1 MKINFV
7 KIEKIFGEAEKDGRN
22 FLLEYEVYQ
31 VLEAAGIQ
39 TPSFHFIKKGERA
52 KEKDLAQLGTEYVV
66 LKIVAPLI
74 IHKTDVGGVQFV
86 KNEAG
91 SVNDACQRMLVAV
104 PRKFQTWLKQFQ
116 KSEKSGGA
124 KDISL
129 EEIEGNI
136 RGILVCEHV
145 AYDKVGFGSELL
157 LGLQN
162 SREFG
167 PVITMGAGGVDV
179 EYLSERLKER
189 KAASISSA
197 HLLEE
202 QDILSVLEPLAV
214 YDKLVLGFRGQEPML
229 PKGELVD
236 TFFRFQQLG
245 AYFSPFDVSHTYV
258 IEEAEVNPFVCRDK
272 KLVPLDGM
280 CRFSRSHQDTN
291 KRPFENIIFLLK
303 PQSIGI
309 IGVSEKMNLGHIIL
323 INILKQ
329 GFPKEKVF
337 VVKPGL
343 KEIEGCVCV
352 PTIADLPRTVDLFV
366 FTLAAEQSYE
376 VMKELVDYGKARS
389 VIIVAA
395 GLGEKKGT
403 QDLEQKIKDLIAES
417 KKEGKL
423 TPLVN
428 GGNCLGIIS
437 KPGKYDT
444 TFVPETKLAWPAS
457 SRKANLVYVSQSGAF
472 MISRMSKI
480 PAIEPLYGVSL
491 GNQIDLRIS
500 DYLNYLKDDPEAKV
514 FAVYVEGFQP
524 GDGFALAKAA
534 QEISCQEGKTVV
546 IYKSGRT
553 PEGKAATSSHTASV
567 AGDYNVCRAILEQAG
582 VLVADSLF
590 EFENSIIALT
600 FLADKII
607 KGNRVGLISNAGFE
621 SVIMADSLKNDEE
634 LKLAS
639 FSAETQNKILEALSP
654 LGIDQLQDIKNP
666 LDVTPVANDA
676 VFCECARAMLED
688 ESVDCA
694 VISPVPMTPAMQTLA
709 PGKNHHEDIY
719 KAGSTVMRLIDLFQ
733 KTDKPFVMNID
744 AGAIYDPMVD
754 LLHQAGVLTF
764 RRVDEAVKFLRK
776 YITHRLKFKQ

>member
-1 MKINFV
+1 MRIDFL
-7 KIEKIFGEAEKDGRN
+7 KIEKIFREAEKDNRN

-31 VLEAAGIQ
+31 MLEAAGIQ
-39 TPSFHFIKKGERA
+39 TPRFLFIRKGERA
-52 KEKDLAQLGTEYVV
+52 KEKDLAQLASEYVV

-74 IHKTDVGGVQFV
+74 VHKTDVGGVQFV
-86 KNEAG
+86 KNDAG
-91 SVNDACQRMLVAV
+91 TVNDACQRMLEVV
-104 PRKFQTWLKQFQ
+104 PRRFQTWLKQIQ
-116 KSEKSGGA
+116 KSEKT
-124 KDISL
+124 KDISS
-129 EEIEGNI
+129 EEIERNI
-136 RGILVCEHV
+136 HGVLLCEQV
-145 AYDKVGFGSELL
+145 AYDKVGFGTELL
-157 LGLQN
+157 LGLRN

-179 EYLSERLKER
+179 EYLNERLKER

-197 HLLEE
+197 HLLAEK
-202 QDILSVLEPLAV
+202 DILSVLEPLAV
-214 YDKLVLGFRGQEPML
+214 YEKSVQGFRGQEPL
-229 PKGELVD
+229 LAKEELVD

-245 AYFSPFDVSHTYV
+245 AYFSPFDASHTYV
-258 IEEAEVNPFVCRDK
+258 IEEAEVNPFVCCAK

-280 CRFSRSHQDTN
+280 CRFSKNHQDTS
-291 KRPFENIIFLLK
+291 KRPFENISYLLK
-303 PQSIGI
+303 PRSVGI
-309 IGVSEKMNLGHIIL
+309 IGVSEKMNVGHLIL
-323 INILKQ
+323 NNILKQ
-329 GFPKEKVF
+329 GFPREKIF

-343 KEIEGCVCV
+343 KEIKGCICV
-352 PTIADLPRTVDLFV
+352 PTIAELPETVDLFV
-366 FTLAAEQSYE
+366 FSLAAEQGYE
-376 VMKELVDYGKARS
+376 VMKEIVDYGKARS

-403 QDLEQKIKDLIAES
+403 QDLEQKIKDLIAQNR
-417 KKEGKL
+417 KEGKL
-423 TPLVN
+423 IPVVN

-444 TFVPETKLAWPAS
+444 TFVPETKLARPSS
-457 SRKANLVYVSQSGAF
+457 SRKANLVYISQSGAF

-480 PAIEPLYGVSL
+480 PTIEPLYAVSL

-546 IYKSGRT
+546 VYKSGRT

-567 AGDYNVCRAILEQAG
+567 AGDYNVCRAILEQAE
-582 VLVADSLF
+582 VLVAETLF
-590 EFENSIIALT
+590 EFENSIIGFT

-607 KGNRVGLISNAGFE
+607 RGNRVGLISNAGFE

-634 LKLAS
+634 LQLAQ
-639 FSAETQNKILEALSP
+639 FSLKTQDKILEILRP

-666 LDVTPVANDA
+666 LDVTPVADDV

-709 PGKNHHEDIY
+709 PGKNHEEDIY
-719 KAGSTVMRLIDLFQ
+719 KAGSTVMRLIDFFQ
-733 KTDKPFVMNID
+733 KTDKPFVVNID
-744 AGAIYDPMVD
+744 AGEIYDPMAD
-754 LLHQAGVLTF
+754 LLCEAGVPTF

-776 YITHRLKFKQ
+776 YITHHLKIGIR

>member
-1 MKINFV
+1 MKINFA

-39 TPSFHFIKKGERA
+39 TPLFYFIKKGERA
-52 KEKDLAQLGTEYVV
+52 REKDLAQLGTEYVV

-74 IHKTDVGGVQFV
+74 VHKTDVGGVQFV
-86 KNEAG
+86 KNEAEA
-91 SVNDACQRMLVAV
+91 VNDACQRMLEVV

-116 KSEKSGGA
+116 KSEKT
-124 KDISL
+124 KDISS
-129 EEIEGNI
+129 EEIERNI
-136 RGILVCEHV
+136 QGILVCEHV
-145 AYDKVGFGSELL
+145 AYNKIGFGPELF
-157 LGLQN
+157 LGLRN

-179 EYLSERLKER
+179 EYLNERLKER
-189 KAASISSA
+189 KATSLSSV
-197 HLLEE
+197 HLLEKN
-202 QDILSVLEPLAV
+202 DILSVLEPLAV
-214 YDKLVLGFRGQEPML
+214 YDKSVQGFRGQEPL
-229 PKGELVD
+229 LAKEELVD

-245 AYFSPFDVSHTYV
+245 AYFSPFDASHTYV

-280 CRFSRSHQDTN
+280 CRFSKNNQDRG
-291 KRPFENIIFLLK
+291 KRPFENIQHLLK

-352 PTIADLPRTVDLFV
+352 PTIADLPGTVDLFV

-376 VMKELVDYGKARS
+376 VMKELVDYGKAQS

-403 QDLEQKIKDLIAES
+403 QDLEQRIKDLIS
-417 KKEGKL
+417 QSRKEGKL
-423 TPLVN
+423 TPLIN

-444 TFVPETKLAWPAS
+444 TFVPETKLARPAS
-457 SRKANLVYVSQSGAF
+457 SRKGNLVYVSQSGAF

-480 PAIEPLYGVSL
+480 PAIEPLYAVSL

-534 QEISCQEGKTVV
+534 KEISCQEGKTVV
-546 IYKSGRT
+546 VYKSGRT

-582 VLVADSLF
+582 VLVAENLF

-607 KGNRVGLISNAGFE
+607 RGNRVGLISNAGFE

-676 VFCECARAMLED
+676 VFGECARAMLED
-688 ESVDCA
+688 ENVDCA

-733 KTDKPFVMNID
+733 KTDKPFVVNID
-744 AGAIYDPMVD
+744 AGEIYDPMED
-754 LLHQAGVLTF
+754 LLREAGIPTF
-764 RRVDEAVKFLRK
+764 RRVDEAVKFFRK
-776 YITHRLKFKQ
+776 YIAHHLKIRIR